1 MRGYRSICDSLLPVI
16 AMIDGPAIGAL
27 ILLTI
32 LAGAGLG
39 MLLGRLLP
47 LDHLSDQ
54 SKSIITAATAVVG
67 TASALVL
74 GLLISTA
81 SSAFSQRSG
90 EVGRIAVDIIR
101 VDRLLLNY
109 GPKADNVRQYLA
121 NYAEIELKDLFPEGS
136 DRTVKVD
143 DPEAVHLLD
152 QIRDT
157 LYGLQ
162 PGDDARQRIKERGL
176 QVLDEIADT
185 RWLVALQQNISPIP
199 LAFLI
204 LLVFWLTMLFG
215 TFGLFA
221 PRNATVVAA
230 LVMSA
235 VAVSAGIGLVI
246 DMTDP
251 FSGLVRI
258 SSGPMHHAVEV
269 TGKSNLAP

>member
-1 MRGYRSICDSLLPVI
+1 VI
-16 AMIDGPAIGAL
+16 AMTGGPAIGAL

-39 MLLGRLLP
+39 MLLGRVLP
-47 LDHLSDQ
+47 VHHLSDQ

-81 SSAFSQRSG
+81 SSAFSERSG

-101 VDRLLLNY
+101 VDRLLRNY
-109 GPKADNVRQYLA
+109 GPEADGARQSLA
-121 NYAEIELKDLFPEGS
+121 HYAAIELQDLFPEGS
-136 DRTVKVD
+136 GKAKVD
-143 DPEAVHLLD
+143 SPEAVHMLA
-152 QIRDT
+152 QIGNT

-162 PGDDARQRIKERGL
+162 PSDDPHHRIKDRGL
-176 QVLDEIADT
+176 QLLDEIANT
-185 RWLVALQQNISPIP
+185 RWQVALQQNISPIP

-204 LLVFWLTMLFG
+204 LLVFWLTILFG

-221 PRNATVVAA
+221 PRNITVVAA
-230 LVMSA
+230 LVLSA
-235 VAVSAGIGLVI
+235 VAVSAGIELVI

-251 FSGLVRI
+251 FSGFVRI
-258 SSGPMHHAVEV
+258 SSAPMHHALEV
-269 TGKSNLAP
+269 TQTLPE

>member
-1 MRGYRSICDSLLPVI
+1 MTG
-16 AMIDGPAIGAL
+16 GPAIGAS

-39 MLLGRLLP
+39 MLLSRLLP
-47 LDHLSDQ
+47 VDHLSDQ

-81 SSAFSQRSG
+81 SSAFSQRSS

-101 VDRLLLNY
+101 VDRLLRNY
-109 GPKADNVRQYLA
+109 GPEADGARQSLA
-121 NYAEIELKDLFPEGS
+121 RYAAVELEDLFPEGS
-136 DRTVKVD
+136 DRPAKVD

-152 QIRDT
+152 QIGYT

-162 PGDDARQRIKERGL
+162 PNDDPRRRIKERGL
-176 QVLDEIADT
+176 QLLDEMADT
-185 RWLVALQQNISPIP
+185 RWLVALQQHISPIP

-204 LLVFWLTMLFG
+204 LLVFWLTILFG

-221 PRNATVVAA
+221 PRNVTVVAA
-230 LVMSA
+230 LVLSA
-235 VAVSAGIGLVI
+235 VAVSAGIELVI

-251 FSGLVRI
+251 FSGFVRI
-258 SSGPMHHAVEV
+258 SSAPMHHALEV
-269 TGKSNLAP
+269 TRKSDPAP

>member
-1 MRGYRSICDSLLPVI
+1 MTG
-16 AMIDGPAIGAL
+16 GPTIGAL

-39 MLLGRLLP
+39 MLLNRLLP
-47 LDHLSDQ
+47 VDHLSDQ

-81 SSAFSQRSG
+81 SSAFTQRSG

-101 VDRLLLNY
+101 VDRLLRNY
-109 GPKADNVRQYLA
+109 GPEADGARQSLA
-121 NYAEIELKDLFPEGS
+121 HYAATELEDLFPEGS
-136 DRTVKVD
+136 GRTAKVD
-143 DPEAVHLLD
+143 DPKAVHLLD
-152 QIRDT
+152 QIGNT
-157 LYGLQ
+157 LYGFQ
-162 PGDDARQRIKERGL
+162 PSDDVHHRIKDRGL
-176 QVLDEIADT
+176 QLLDEMADT

-204 LLVFWLTMLFG
+204 LLVFWLTILFG

-221 PRNATVVAA
+221 PKNVTVAA
-230 LVMSA
+230 ALIMSA
-235 VAVSAGIGLVI
+235 VAVSAGIELVI

-251 FSGLVRI
+251 FSGFVRI
-258 SSGPMHHAVEV
+258 SSAPMHHALEV
-269 TGKSNLAP
+269 TRALPE

>member
-1 MRGYRSICDSLLPVI
+1 MTG
-16 AMIDGPAIGAL
+16 GPAIGVF

-32 LAGAGLG
+32 LTGAGLG

-47 LDHLSDQ
+47 LDHLGDQ

-109 GPKADNVRQYLA
+109 GPNADYARQSLA
-121 NYAEIELKDLFPEGS
+121 NYAEIEFEDLFPEGS
-136 DRTVKVD
+136 NKTVKVD
-143 DPEAVHLLD
+143 DPEATHLLD
-152 QIRDT
+152 QIHAA
-157 LYGLQ
+157 LYVLQ
-162 PGDDARQRIKERGL
+162 PGDDARSRVKERAL
-176 QVLDEIADT
+176 QVLDELADT

-204 LLVFWLTMLFG
+204 LLVFWLTILFG

-221 PRNATVVAA
+221 PKNATVVAA
-230 LVMSA
+230 LVLSA
-235 VAVSAGIGLVI
+235 IAVSAGIALVI

-251 FSGLVRI
+251 FSGFVRI
-258 SSGPMHHAVEV
+258 SSGPMHHAMEV
-269 TGKSNLAP
+269 TRKSNLTP

>member
-1 MRGYRSICDSLLPVI
+1 MVG
-16 AMIDGPAIGAL
+16 GPAIGAL
-27 ILLTI
+27 ILLTV
-32 LAGAGLG
+32 LSGAGLG
-39 MLLGRLLP
+39 MVLGRQLP

-81 SSAFSQRSG
+81 SSAFTQRSG

-101 VDRLLLNY
+101 VDGLLRNY
-109 GPKADNVRQYLA
+109 GPEADGARQSLA
-121 NYAEIELKDLFPEGS
+121 RYAAIELDDLFPEAS
-136 DRTVKVD
+136 DKTAKVD
-143 DPEAVHLLD
+143 NPEAVQLLD
-152 QIRDT
+152 QIGYS

-162 PGDDARQRIKERGL
+162 PSDDARRRIRERGL
-176 QVLDEIADT
+176 QLLDEMADT

-204 LLVFWLTMLFG
+204 LLVFWLTILFG

-221 PRNATVVAA
+221 PRNVTVVAA
-230 LVMSA
+230 LVLSA
-235 VAVSAGIGLVI
+235 LAVSAGIELVI

-251 FSGLVRI
+251 FSGFVRI
-258 SSGPMHHAVEV
+258 SSAPMHHALEV
-269 TGKSNLAP
+269 TRQIDLIP